1 MKAHRQSP
9 GRQCRSSVG
18 EASDAGDDVQL
29 RLREIRFR
37 DNGERHSGVQQ
48 DCSASSRNPCSP
60 LSRNGVRD
68 HPEWCSASSR
78 NRVHLGPE
86 YAHTN
91 HQPYPA
97 SPCACISDTTCL
109 HIAQKET
116 AVLGPRSQPMRRRT
130 AHIAQIWIQLS
141 ERDYI
146 ILEGLWIHWER
157 SKRRLWCDGSVAS
170 LGVPARRE

>member
-1 MKAHRQSP
+1 MKAHRRSP

-37 DNGERHSGVQQ
+37 DNGERYSGVQQ
-48 DCSASSRNPCSP
+48 DVQLRPGIHVHLYPGIAF
-60 LSRNGVRD
+60 GII
-68 HPEWCSASSR
+68 PEWCSASSR

-130 AHIAQIWIQLS
+130 AHIAQIRIQLS

-146 ILEGLWIHWER
+146 ILEGRWIHWER
-157 SKRRLWCDGSVAS
+157 SRRGLWCDGSVAS
-170 LGVPARRE
+170 LGVPARWE